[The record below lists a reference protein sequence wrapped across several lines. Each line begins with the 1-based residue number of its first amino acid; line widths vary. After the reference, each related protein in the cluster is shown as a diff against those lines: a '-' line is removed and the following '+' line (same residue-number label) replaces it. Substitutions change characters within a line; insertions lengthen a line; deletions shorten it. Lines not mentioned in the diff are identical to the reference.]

1 MFRFLHIADVHLG
14 KYQHQSAERYGDY
27 FVALQSVVDHALR
40 EKVDALLIA
49 GDLFDEQ
56 EPAAETIR
64 RAARALRPLR
74 ENGIPVYAIEGNH
87 DRRKRTE
94 PACAL
99 DILAGEGYLHLL
111 RPSVEDQKLALPEY
125 DQEQGGALVEAAEGV
140 VIAGLGFLGHSIE
153 EYHRQAAEQLPDDDF
168 VILLSHAMVATDEQT
183 LEYGC
188 IAYDDLAPLRERV
201 GYLALGHRHT
211 RVGLEGEMDGWV
223 FNPGSLEYVNSLD
236 YRLPADLRG
245 FYDVALLDATEYDA
259 WCRGELQLAQQA
271 DTEHAADPETTVE
284 TRPADSTN
292 RPDNPAA
299 EEMQR
304 EHVSGGP
311 LVRPIQPQRGLVA
324 NLVVSHIPTEKRP
337 ALTLRP
343 DITGCAHPDEVVAA
357 VRTAADDAID
367 ADLRARRPIVIVRLQ
382 GELALSRSRLPRA
395 AITQLLQEEYDALHV
410 EVMDR
415 DLLGT
420 VDAAALLVDDG
431 DLEQVADRAR
441 AIAADLLKARGIA
454 VGREA
459 DLSAALIDMK
469 TQLHG
474 SAKSP
479 SKEVLQAMRQ
489 QLLPFVEYGDDIVRK
504 DEDSTTIDDAE
515 EVQTP
520 REDTDA
526 RADTDAEGDDA

>member
-1 MFRFLHIADVHLG
+1 MFRFLHIADIHLG

-27 FVALQSVVDHALR
+27 FAALESVVAHARR

-74 ENGIPVYAIEGNH
+74 EAGISVYAIEGNH

-111 RPSVEDQKLALPEY
+111 RPSVEDQKLTLPPHDE
-125 DQEQGGALVEAAEGV
+125 EKGGALVDAAEGV

-153 EYHRQAAEQLPDDDF
+153 EYHRQAAEQLPEDAF
-168 VILLSHAMVATDEQT
+168 VILLSHAMVSPDEQT

-188 IAYDDLAPLRERV
+188 IAYDDLEPLRERV

-211 RVGLEGEMDGWV
+211 RVGLEGELDGWV

-236 YRLPADLRG
+236 YRLPAELRG
-245 FYDVALLDATEYDA
+245 FYDVAILDATEYDA
-259 WCRGELQLAQQA
+259 WCRGDEPATSTGEIHLAR
-271 DTEHAADPETTVE
+271 DDEPSTSRLF
-284 TRPADSTN
+284 TRPI
-292 RPDNPAA
+292 
-299 EEMQR
+299 E
-304 EHVSGGP
+304 
-311 LVRPIQPQRGLVA
+311 PQRGLYTH
-324 NLVVSHIPTEKRP
+324 LVVHHIPTDKRP
-337 ALTLRP
+337 AVTLRP
-343 DITGCAHPDEVVAA
+343 DITGCAHPDAVTAA
-357 VRTAADDAID
+357 VRDAAGDAID

-382 GELALSRSRLPRA
+382 GELAISRSRLPRA
-395 AITQLLQEEYDALHV
+395 AVTQLLQEEFDALHV

-420 VDAAALLVDDG
+420 ADAAALLVDDG

-441 AIAADLLKARGIA
+441 AIAADLLKAQGIA

-489 QLLPFVEYGDDIVRK
+489 QLLPFVEFG
-504 DEDSTTIDDAE
+504 DEDVSADDDTDTSHVPGEEAE
-515 EVQTP
+515 SS

-526 RADTDAEGDDA
+526 REDAGADGGAQ

>member
-27 FVALQSVVDHALR
+27 FAALESVVAHALR
-40 EKVDALLIA
+40 EKIDALLIA

-74 ENGIPVYAIEGNH
+74 ERGIPVYAIEGNH

-111 RPSVEDQKLALPEY
+111 RPSVEDQKLSLPPHDE
-125 DQEQGGALVEAAEGV
+125 EQGGALVDAAEGV

-153 EYHRQAAEQLPDDDF
+153 EYHRQAAEQLPEDAF
-168 VILLSHAMVATDEQT
+168 VILLSHAMVSPDEQT

-211 RVGLEGEMDGWV
+211 RVGLEGEMDGWI

-236 YRLPADLRG
+236 YRLPAELRG
-245 FYDVALLDATEYDA
+245 FYDIALLDATEYDA
-259 WCRGELQLAQQA
+259 WCRGEIHLARG
-271 DTEHAADPETTVE
+271 DEP
-284 TRPADSTN
+284 ST
-292 RPDNPAA
+292 
-299 EEMQR
+299 QR
-304 EHVSGGP
+304 QFA
-311 LVRPIQPQRGLVA
+311 RPIEPRRGLFTH
-324 NLVVSHIPTEKRP
+324 LVVHHIPTDKRP
-337 ALTLRP
+337 AVTLRP
-343 DITGCAHPDEVVAA
+343 DITGCAHPDAVTAA
-357 VRTAADDAID
+357 VRDAAGDAID

-382 GELALSRSRLPRA
+382 GELAISRSRLPRA
-395 AITQLLQEEYDALHV
+395 AVTQLLQEEFDALHV

-420 VDAAALLVDDG
+420 ADAAALLVDDG

-441 AIAADLLKARGIA
+441 AIAADLLKAQGIA

-489 QLLPFVEYGDDIVRK
+489 QLLPFVEYADVDVSADDDTDSAPDH
-504 DEDSTTIDDAE
+504 DEETESS
-515 EVQTP
+515 
-520 REDTDA
+520 REDADA
-526 RADTDAEGDDA
+526 RAGTGAEGGPA